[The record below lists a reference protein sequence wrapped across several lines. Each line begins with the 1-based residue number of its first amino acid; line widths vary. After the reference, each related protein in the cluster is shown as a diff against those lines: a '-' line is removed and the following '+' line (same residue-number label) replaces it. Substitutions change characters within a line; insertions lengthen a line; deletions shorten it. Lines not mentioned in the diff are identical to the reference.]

1 MDEGRKTRFAPPA
14 LGGSSLLVAFAVLC
28 LTVFALLSL
37 STVRADGRLADASAK
52 AVQDY
57 YAADVQAQEILARLR
72 NGEVPAGVTEHGYD
86 SWHTGSRY
94 TYTVPIS
101 DTQELQVQVILKGIS
116 DAEYVVESWRAVPA
130 GEWAPDDGLDLW
142 MPEEDLGLWMPEE

>member
-1 MDEGRKTRFAPPA
+1 MDEGKKSRFSPPA

-37 STVRADGRLADASAK
+37 STVRADGRLAGASVQ

-72 NGEVPAGVTEHGYD
+72 NGETPEGVTLSGSGLLQAGYA
-86 SWHTGSRY
+86 
-94 TYTVPIS
+94 VPIS
-101 DTQELQVQVILKGIS
+101 DTQELQVEVILYLDGY
-116 DAEYVVESWRAVPA
+116 EVLSWQAVPA

-142 MPEEDLGLWMPEE
+142 MPEDDMGLWDGAPLE